1 LLALLGHSNVTFV
14 NSHKSAAQHDEA
26 SNEYIRQLCSQQIA
40 AEGGLNGASASGDSC
55 WIGAND
61 QATEGTQV
69 WSDGTEIDYDDWK
82 PGEPNNALYSFEG
95 RSDISEDVT
104 AFNLWCTPSDGPCC
118 ATRTCPA
125 WNDNHENRQYTFIC
139 EEHPRPQGGGH

>member
-1 LLALLGHSNVTFV
+1 MLALLGHSNVTFV

-104 AFNLWCTPSDGPCC
+104 AFNLWCTPSDGPSFCHDD
-118 ATRTCPA
+118 RL
-125 WNDNHENRQYTFIC
+125 H
-139 EEHPRPQGGGH
+139 